1 MLIVTGIRIAEERDW
16 NKLKISLVIPT
27 LNAGKY
33 IEPLLKRIKEQ
44 TIPVDEI
51 VIVDSSSDDD
61 TVIKAQKFDDV
72 KVISIERKDFNHGG
86 TRDLAIQQ
94 TTGDIILCLTQDA
107 LPCDEYY
114 VEHLTSPFA
123 EDEKIAMASGRQVPR
138 EDANPIEKL
147 TREFNY
153 PEICFV
159 RSKKDIPRL
168 GIKTFFASDCCAA
181 YRRSAY
187 EAIGGF
193 DKHILVN
200 EDMKIAAQF
209 IYVGYKIAYVGT
221 AGVWHSHNYSLKQ
234 QYTRNF
240 DVAAFMTMHPD
251 LFGNVSA
258 TSEGVKMVKWVEKE
272 LLFQGHFLS
281 AVYYVIESAVKFL
294 ANRKGRKFKEMS
306 LDQLRKCSMHKN
318 YWMLED
324 VR

>member
-1 MLIVTGIRIAEERDW
+1 MPIAIGIKIVQGRGW
-16 NKLKISLVIPT
+16 NRVKISLIIPT

-114 VEHLTSPFA
+114 VEHLIAPFA

-153 PEICFV
+153 PEMSFV
-159 RSKKDIPRL
+159 RSKEDIPRL
-168 GIKTFFASDCCAA
+168 GIKTFFASDCCSA
-181 YRRSAY
+181 YRRTAY

-193 DKHILVN
+193 DKHILIN

-209 IYVGYKIAYVGT
+209 IYAGYKIAYVGT
-221 AGVWHSHNYSLKQ
+221 AGVWHSHDYSLKQ

-240 DVAAFMTMHPD
+240 DVSAFMTMHPE
-251 LFGNVSA
+251 LFGNISA
-258 TSEGVKMVKWVEKE
+258 TSEGVKMVKWVEKK
-272 LLFQGHFLS
+272 LLSQGLILS
-281 AVYYVIESAVKFL
+281 AAYYVVESAVKFL
-294 ANRKGRKFKEMS
+294 ANRKGRKYKNMS
-306 LDQLRKCSMHKN
+306 LNQLHKCSMHKN
-318 YWMLED
+318 YWKFGD
-324 VR
+324 IR